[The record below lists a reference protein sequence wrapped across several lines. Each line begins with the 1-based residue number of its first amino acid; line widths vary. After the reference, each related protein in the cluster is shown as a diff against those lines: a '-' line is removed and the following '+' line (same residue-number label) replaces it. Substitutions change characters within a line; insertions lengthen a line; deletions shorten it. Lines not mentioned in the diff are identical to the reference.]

1 PVQVDARHGYFGGT
15 RVNDTFPAS
24 ALDQYG
30 AGHGLDAVEWQWTLA
45 DVVGATVA
53 ADLELRHLGEH
64 PEPFWRPGGATS
76 PAWAGQL
83 PSSFS
88 LLARRRSDSGDG

>member
-1 PVQVDARHGYFGGT
+1 VQVDARHGYFGGT

-88 LLARRRSDSGDG
+88 LLARRGSDSGDG